1 MQNVQLPPANEIDA
15 LYYRIQMDIKVVGPS
30 PQGHP
35 LAEQSLLRQVQLYNL
50 DYFRI

>member
-1 MQNVQLPPANEIDA
+1 
-15 LYYRIQMDIKVVGPS
+15 VGPS

-50 DYFRI
+50 DYFRIWSCDFIIYISRLRKSFFQP